1 MLRQKIYSLIA
12 LAFFLLFV
20 AIIFRPSF
28 WQEKIDHSL
37 KEQLSKQGWA
47 INTNKFKGHLFTSL
61 TANDVLLTHDN
72 GASLYFPK
80 INASLGLFSL
90 LKKNIE
96 IKYISV
102 SNVKI
107 RPWFDGNDIVKSPE
121 NIFFSEG
128 KIPLN
133 INSLEIDGDIFLPIN
148 EEIKKVNFQL
158 NGKLDSDETN
168 LSFDLKKFKLAA
180 LSPAMSFEVYNLFG
194 FIEESKI
201 SAEFSNASINDLS
214 FAGHIDY
221 DEKIKNKLIGE
232 ITFDNY
238 KVPEKIFSQFP
249 LKPDLSD
256 FTAQFN
262 FKSDLNYFDGDLIIK
277 NNLGLN
283 MDGNFNVFDKG
294 SFFEISNLSLSGNN
308 TNLNLNGIYEKNGKF
323 NSIMQLS
330 NFDLSQWLID
340 SRATNLS
347 GFILA
352 DGEFTES
359 TISSVDLNVE
369 INESQLFR
377 GREASVAGGVSFF
390 NNSLDITN
398 PISLGIG
405 SSLVTMSGNIDFL
418 KMYSDLNLE
427 LMDASVFLINN
438 FWSDSL
444 NNGFAN
450 GFMDIKGSF
459 KNINTNFNLNIE
471 DFSYR
476 DLNLKSFILNGD
488 IKNINSKKNGF
499 LNFKIGKG
507 KYKNFIFD
515 NGSLDISLDKNIID
529 VESFEIKNQNDYF
542 QLNLIVEDFNKIEL
556 TRFQILYNQHYF
568 ANPRPITIHYGDKI
582 KLLPFEI
589 HADDGVLNGYFST
602 NPFRG
607 NMIFSNVTTEFFKLF
622 NNDIFKDLNGNL
634 FGELSFNENDKNT
647 LDLDITAKN
656 GNFFTQDFDDLSL
669 DLSYNNQLLI
679 VDEFKLLDD
688 SLYNFDVEGS
698 VPIDLK
704 NDLLRKVQ
712 IKSVFNNFDLSI
724 FENFVPEIKNKIKG
738 DYTGILDVS
747 GTVKNTSYNLKGFIE
762 NTFYDKIPLG
772 KVSGEM
778 SYKDKSIIMSNVISL
793 FNQNSAKASGKIP
806 VDLDLHSINISKF
819 YEKGKFELNS
829 SGKFESAIFLTEYLS
844 DIDSISG
851 DISIDLS
858 IKRDRKRYNRNG
870 KIVVNNGQIY
880 TVLMDEPVRK
890 FNAEGILK
898 NNLLE
903 INSFNGSLNDSQN
916 RKKDDLTNLYVSGEI
931 DFERFFVPKYN
942 LNINGNDIFYRSLN
956 SDMEGYGDIQISLTG
971 RDTIDIT
978 GKISAKNGA
987 LYTEFTNNDSETLT
1001 NRRKK
1006 TYTNYAIRFPIENT
1020 FSIRNSQIDAKV
1032 SGEIALSKQF
1042 DDDWNYSGEI
1052 EFVEGD
1058 IYYYLGDVFENLQGR
1073 MTFDGVGFNPFLELT
1088 ASTKIGDANINLGV
1102 YGPFDNPEWSFN
1114 SDQGYSESDILQLL
1128 TFNTRVSEE
1137 GFSTEGLE
1145 TQAQTMIGAYLE
1157 KQLERNFI
1165 KTTGLKATGLIEDVD
1180 ISGTSELIRQNSD
1193 EEFSI
1198 SAKLNQNFS
1207 LSYQR
1212 SFSLGSAYKN
1222 KVGVEYKLNPN
1233 VSLIGN
1239 VDETGKVHMK
1249 FRVRRVY

>member
-1 MLRQKIYSLIA
+1 MLKQKIYPLIA
-12 LAFFLLFV
+12 LVSILLAV

-28 WQEKIDHSL
+28 WQNKIDHSL

-80 INASLGLFSL
+80 IKASLGLFSL

-107 RPWFDGNDIVKSPE
+107 RPWFDGNDIVKKPE
-121 NIFFSEG
+121 NIFFSKE

-133 INSLEIDGDIFLPIN
+133 INSLEIDGGIFLPIN
-148 EEIKKVNFQL
+148 EDIRKVNFQI
-158 NGKLDSDETN
+158 NGKLDSDETH
-168 LSFDLKKFKLAA
+168 LSFDLKEFKLAT
-180 LSPAMSFEVYNLFG
+180 STPAMSFEVYNLLG
-194 FIEESKI
+194 FIEKSKI
-201 SAEFSNASINDLS
+201 SAEFSSASINDLS

-221 DEKIKNKLIGE
+221 NEKIKNKLNGKIS
-232 ITFDNY
+232 FDNY
-238 KVPEKIFSQFP
+238 KIPEKIFSQFP

-262 FKSDLNYFDGDLIIK
+262 FKSDLNSFDGDLIIK

-308 TNLNLNGIYEKNGKF
+308 TNLNLSGIFEKNGKF

-330 NFDLSQWLID
+330 NFDMSQWLIN
-340 SRATNLS
+340 SRETNLS

-352 DGEFTES
+352 DGVFTES

-369 INESQLFR
+369 ISESQLFK
-377 GREASVAGGVSFF
+377 GREASIAGGVSFF

-398 PISLGIG
+398 PITLGIG

-418 KMYSDLNLE
+418 KMYSDLNIE

-450 GFMDIKGSF
+450 GFMNVEGSF
-459 KNINTNFNLNIE
+459 ESINTSFNLSID

-476 DLNLKSFILNGD
+476 DLNLKSFVLNGD
-488 IKNINSKKNGF
+488 IKNNNSQKNGF
-499 LNFKIGKG
+499 LNFKIGNG
-507 KYKNFIFD
+507 NYKNFTFD
-515 NGSLDISLDKNIID
+515 NGSLDISLDRNIID
-529 VESFEIKNQNDYF
+529 VESFEIKNQNDYL
-542 QLNLIVEDFNKIEL
+542 QLNLVVEDFNKIEL

-568 ANPRPITIHYGDKI
+568 ANPRPITIHYADKI
-582 KLLPFEI
+582 KLFPFEI

-602 NPFRG
+602 NPIQG
-607 NMIFSNVTTEFFKLF
+607 NMTFSNVTTEFFKLF
-622 NNDIFKDLNGNL
+622 NNDIFKDINGNL
-634 FGELSFNENDKNT
+634 FGKLSFNEKDKNT
-647 LDLDITAKN
+647 FDLDITAKN
-656 GNFFTQDFDDLSL
+656 GNFFSQDFDDLSL
-669 DLSYNNQLLI
+669 DLSYNDQLLNI
-679 VDEFKLLDD
+679 DEFKLLND
-688 SLYNFDVEGS
+688 SLYNFDIEGS
-698 VPIDLK
+698 LPIDLK
-704 NDLLRKVQ
+704 NDLFKKVQ

-724 FENFVPEIKNKIKG
+724 FENFIPEIKNKVKG
-738 DYTGILDVS
+738 SYSGLLDVA
-747 GTVKNTSYNLKGFIE
+747 GTIKNTSYNLKGSID
-762 NTFYDKIPLG
+762 NAFYDKVPLG
-772 KVSGEM
+772 KVSGELN
-778 SYKDKSIIMSNVISL
+778 YKDKSITMNDINSSW
-793 FNQNSAKASGKIP
+793 NQNSVKARGRIP

-819 YEKGKFELNS
+819 YEKGKFELNT
-829 SGKFESAIFLTEYLS
+829 SGKFETAVFLTEYLS
-844 DIDSISG
+844 DIDSIAG

-858 IKRDRKRYNRNG
+858 IKRERSKYYRDG

-890 FNAEGILK
+890 FNVDAILK

-903 INSFNGSLNDSQN
+903 INRFNGSLNDSQN
-916 RKKDDLTNLYVSGEI
+916 RKKDDLTNLYVSGGI
-931 DFERFFVPKYN
+931 DFERFFMPRYN
-942 LNINGNDIFYRSLN
+942 LNINGDDIFYRSL
-956 SDMEGYGDIQISLTG
+956 SGDMEGYGDIQISLTG
-971 RDTIDIT
+971 RDTIDIA

-987 LYTEFTNNDSETLT
+987 IYTEFINNDSEAIKDRNKRTF
-1001 NRRKK
+1001 
-1006 TYTNYAIRFPIENT
+1006 TNYSLRFPIENT

-1032 SGEIALSKQF
+1032 SGEIAMSKQF

-1073 MTFDGVGFNPFLELT
+1073 MNFDGVGFNPFLELT